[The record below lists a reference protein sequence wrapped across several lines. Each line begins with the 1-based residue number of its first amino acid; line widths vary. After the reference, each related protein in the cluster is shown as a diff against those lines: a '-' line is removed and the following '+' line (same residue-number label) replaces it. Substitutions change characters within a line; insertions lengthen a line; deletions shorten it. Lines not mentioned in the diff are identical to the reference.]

1 MPAVTLADAP
11 LATPLTI
18 VGLPVGLARRLT
30 RMGLRE
36 GTSFSVL
43 RRSSGGGR
51 VVAVAGSR
59 VALGASVLRQVVVE
73 VAR

>member
-1 MPAVTLADAP
+1 MTALTLADAP

-43 RRSSGGGR
+43 EYLRRTYPPSSN
-51 VVAVAGSR
+51 
-59 VALGASVLRQVVVE
+59 
-73 VAR
+73 